1 LHRLPFAAGEH
12 DLRERRMLMLLAS
25 NPLIQV
31 TPGLMIWTIVCFLI
45 TLYVLKRWAFGP
57 IQAMIDER
65 RERIRQSLADADRA
79 REEAR
84 KLLEEHRKL
93 IAQARQQA
101 EEIRAEVRRD
111 AEALRERAREEA
123 EADRQRRLEET
134 RRQIEAETVR
144 SLAQIRRE
152 VAELTL
158 LAATKVTGKVLDSAD
173 QRRLIDEAISSLDF
187 SVLEEKTPA

>member
-1 LHRLPFAAGEH
+1 MDLP
-12 DLRERRMLMLLAS
+12 LAS
-25 NPLIQV
+25 NALIKV
-31 TPGLMIWTIVCFLI
+31 TPGLMIWTIVAFGI
-45 TLYVLKRWAFGP
+45 TLFVLKRYAFGP
-57 IQAMIDER
+57 IQKTIDER
-65 RERIRQSLADADRA
+65 RERIRQSLVEADRA

-84 KLLEEHRKL
+84 KLLKQHEAL
-93 IAQARQQA
+93 IAQARVDA
-101 EEIRAEVRRD
+101 EEIRTEVRRD
-111 AEALRERAREEA
+111 ADALRERAREET

-134 RRQIEAETVR
+134 KRQIEAETAR

-187 SVLEEKTPA
+187 SRLEASQN